1 MLKLPLNKT
10 LGMWWEYAL
19 VFCGA
24 LIVDITPFPLPPAFT
39 VMVFFQTVFGLPFLP
54 VVILGVAGSAVGR
67 IILAYYIPVVA
78 DHVLK
83 PEKNEGI
90 RLLGEKIKTKGF
102 KAQLFILVY
111 TLLPLSSTPLFIAG
125 GIARIKPFYIIPAF
139 IVGKFTT
146 DSIALMMGKY
156 AVENTDSFLMS
167 TISWQSGVTLLLF
180 FLLMLS
186 LLFIDWRALILHNK
200 FQLKFNIWK

>member
-1 MLKLPLNKT
+1 
-10 LGMWWEYAL
+10 
-19 VFCGA
+19 
-24 LIVDITPFPLPPAFT
+24 
-39 VMVFFQTVFGLPFLP
+39 MVFLQTVFGLPFLP

-156 AVENTDSFLMS
+156 AVDNTDSLLMS
-167 TISWQSGVTLLLF
+167 IISWQSGVTLLLF